1 MVHSGI
7 YYTPGSLKAQ
17 LAKQGNRSMFA
28 FCREHDLYH
37 DQCGKVIVATQ
48 LNELDRLENI
58 YQRGL
63 QNGLQVTRLSQA
75 QLREREPHVNGLE
88 ALLVPNA
95 GIVNYAEV
103 AAKLAEII
111 VRRGGEIAYG
121 HQVEALREHAT
132 GVTVTAAGDTFE
144 GRLLINCAGL
154 FSDRIAK
161 LAGYETGMKI
171 VPFRG
176 EYYVLDD
183 AKNHL
188 VNHLIY
194 PVPNPDFL
202 SSACTLPAC
211 ITANATS
218 APMRCWPSNAK
229 ATANATSACAI

>member
-88 ALLVPNA
+88 ALLVPDA

-121 HQVEALREHAT
+121 HQVEAIREHAG

-144 GRLLINCAGL
+144 GKLLINCAGL

-183 AKNHL
+183 AKTTWST
-188 VNHLIY
+188 I
-194 PVPNPDFL
+194 
-202 SSACTLPAC
+202 
-211 ITANATS
+211 
-218 APMRCWPSNAK
+218 
-229 ATANATSACAI
+229 

>member
-183 AKNHL
+183 AKTTRST
-188 VNHLIY
+188 I
-194 PVPNPDFL
+194 
-202 SSACTLPAC
+202 
-211 ITANATS
+211 
-218 APMRCWPSNAK
+218 
-229 ATANATSACAI
+229 